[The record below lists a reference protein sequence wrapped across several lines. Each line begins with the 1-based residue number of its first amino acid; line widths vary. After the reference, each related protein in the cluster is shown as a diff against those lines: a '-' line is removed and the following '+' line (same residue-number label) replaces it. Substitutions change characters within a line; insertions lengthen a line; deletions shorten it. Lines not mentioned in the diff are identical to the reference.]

1 MIVKTEEFKEACQ
14 TILMALDTKEVT
26 LYNEALELLVEGS
39 VLNLNVTNRQYYVTV
54 KFNLSEATTF
64 RATVKAKTF
73 LSLIS
78 KITTEYIELVV
89 NDRVLLVKANGE
101 YTFPIIFNNSTM
113 LELPKINLGVI
124 TNSFSIN
131 SNILLSI
138 LLNNSKELIR
148 GAEVLKND
156 QSRSARPYY
165 YVDELGAITFTT
177 GACVNSF
184 SLPSPIKMLLD
195 EKTVK
200 LFKLFKNNT
209 SVDFK
214 MSQVAL
220 SDTVTQ
226 TVLQFSTD
234 KVILNTIMP
243 DSSLISSVPCI
254 SIREM
259 ANKTYPYNVVLSKD
273 DLLEA
278 LNRLNIFNL
287 DSKLLIKVIVS
298 GDELTL
304 QSLNNDFVEKLKTSG
319 GNSLSEEYSFYLIL
333 KNLKLILDG
342 YAEQYITMGFGDGK
356 AIVFKKQDIVDMIS
370 EPRVSN

>member
-370 EPRVSN
+370 EPRVSD

>member
-184 SLPSPIKMLLD
+184 SLPSSIKMLLD

-287 DSKLLIKVIVS
+287 DSKLLIRVIVS

-319 GNSLSEEYSFYLIL
+319 GNSLEEEYSFYLIL